1 MVNTLVD
8 EYVGFVPHKFR
19 FPLPP
24 LNPKN
29 LNLNSV
35 TPKTF
40 SKIDKVQGLNKTGES
55 GVDLATSVLGYNV
68 TRKRC
73 KIYKINTFLLHILV
87 LYSHQFFKDG

>member
-1 MVNTLVD
+1 MNV
-8 EYVGFVPHKFR
+8 VGFVPHKFR

-40 SKIDKVQGLNKTGES
+40 SKNHKVQGLNETGES

-73 KIYKINTFLLHILV
+73 KIYKINVNNFFATHFGIV
-87 LYSHQFFKDG
+87 LPPIF